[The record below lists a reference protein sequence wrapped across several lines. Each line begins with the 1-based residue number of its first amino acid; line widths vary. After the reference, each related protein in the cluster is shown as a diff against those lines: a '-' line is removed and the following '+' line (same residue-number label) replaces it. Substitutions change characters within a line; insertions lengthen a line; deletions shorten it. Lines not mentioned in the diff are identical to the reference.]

1 MYSRRTH
8 RVFSRFS
15 SRSGSVSRV
24 IRPLQAILEQGF
36 YYPGPVAWRIDSL
49 GFSRLPVFV
58 HFGILSQ
65 APWHLRLTRSGGGD
79 LYVYFFLARFLQLRE
94 RNLRDFYPC
103 AVSLRWTLIDPMIS
117 MEEFVQWL
125 ADFLLWNKPR
135 VESVCSKVALS

>member
-8 RVFSRFS
+8 RVFFAFFQSIGICIPGHRTSPSNPRTGILLSRASCLENRQSWIFAS
-15 SRSGSVSRV
+15 AR
-24 IRPLQAILEQGF
+24 IRTFWDFI
-36 YYPGPVAWRIDSL
+36 PGPVASPFDPFWGRR
-49 GFSRLPVFV
+49 FVRL
-58 HFGILSQ
+58 
-65 APWHLRLTRSGGGD
+65 
-79 LYVYFFLARFLQLRE
+79 FFLARFLQLRE